1 MAEKTISVD
10 SMDTMLSLFGSYDEN
25 INLIQREYDV
35 VVLGRGEDIKI
46 TGEEHGVFNAGE
58 AINGLITMIKKGEKL
73 DEQTI
78 RYVFALVREGR
89 QYELNN
95 LSDDGICV
103 TVTGKVIKPK
113 TLGQKRYVD
122 FIRKG
127 IAFCHGNPSHGVLL
141 TGINPSGNGGANVF
155 YTFRGAKDD
164 PPSRYWEHKKK
175 QIVGKIEELIDKTAY
190 LDLFPYFESSQDT
203 FEETIRPHIDFQV
216 KVLEITQTII
226 EEYIRPRLII
236 AANAKAAYYWGFR
249 PDSTWLG
256 YDYIKVDN
264 VPECLRNT
272 KIQLYRINPD
282 NGFRNVSDR
291 VGQDR
296 YHISNIK
303 GAYFIPYAMYD
314 DRHNSSCPEKVL
326 TPEIVMNLIDW
337 INQQE

>member
-1 MAEKTISVD
+1 MVVWKKFLTFAFRHGSTSKTNN
-10 SMDTMLSLFGSYDEN
+10 M
-25 INLIQREYDV
+25 
-35 VVLGRGEDIKI
+35 DIK
-46 TGEEHGVFNAGE
+46 TLTE
-58 AINGLITMIKKGEKL
+58 A
-73 DEQTI
+73 EQ
-78 RYVFALVREGR
+78 AM
-89 QYELNN
+89 
-95 LSDDGICV
+95 C
-103 TVTGKVIKPK
+103 
-113 TLGQKRYVD
+113 KRYIDLGNNVD

-203 FEETIRPHIDFQV
+203 IEETIRPHIEFQV

-256 YDYIKVDN
+256 YDFIKVDN
-264 VPECLRNT
+264 VPECLRNM

>member
-122 FIRKG
+122 FIRKNTIVLG
-127 IAFCHGNPSHGVLL
+127 IGPAGTGKTYLAVAMAVKAFKAHEVEKIIL
-141 TGINPSGNGGANVF
+141 TRPAVEAGEKLVF
-155 YTFRGAKDD
+155 LPGDLQNKVDPYLRPLYDALFEMLGPESFARQQERGCIEVAPLAYMRGRTLDNAFIILDEAQNTTNEQMKMFLTRLGFN
-164 PPSRYWEHKKK
+164 SK
-175 QIVGKIEELIDKTAY
+175 IVITGD
-190 LDLFPYFESSQDT
+190 
-203 FEETIRPHIDFQV
+203 
-216 KVLEITQTII
+216 ITQID
-226 EEYIRPRLII
+226 L
-236 AANAKAAYYWGFR
+236 
-249 PDSTWLG
+249 
-256 YDYIKVDN
+256 
-264 VPECLRNT
+264 
-272 KIQLYRINPD
+272 PD
-282 NGFRNVSDR
+282 NRKSGLIQAMHILKDVDDIKINRFSDKDVVRHKLVQDIILAYEKYSKRNVKNN
-291 VGQDR
+291 GQ
-296 YHISNIK
+296 
-303 GAYFIPYAMYD
+303 G
-314 DRHNSSCPEKVL
+314 
-326 TPEIVMNLIDW
+326 
-337 INQQE
+337 